1 MVPAG
6 VTLPE
11 IVFCLLLLGLAVQ
24 ALLTPFRHQADV
36 LTVRAAREE
45 VVALLQ
51 SARTEARSVGHS
63 SVVIEEGADPYLL
76 RAGGRPDARVPL
88 GSRGVRIEVL
98 GTRSSVT
105 LRYGPMGLARFGS
118 ASLKLVKREAEAEL
132 VVSSYGRVTR

>member
-1 MVPAG
+1 MSPAG

-11 IVFCLLLLGLAVQ
+11 ILICLFLLALAVQ
-24 ALLTPFRHQADV
+24 AVLTPFRHQADV

-51 SARTEARSVGHS
+51 RARAEARSVGQS

-88 GSRGVRIEVL
+88 GSRGVRIEVV
-98 GTRSSVT
+98 GARSAVT

-118 ASLKLVKREAEAEL
+118 ASLRLVKRDAETAL

>member
-1 MVPAG
+1 MSLTG

-11 IVFCLLLLGLAVQ
+11 ILICLLLLALAVQ
-24 ALLTPFRHQADV
+24 AVLTPFRHQADV

-51 SARTEARSVGHS
+51 RARAEARSVGQS

-88 GSRGVRIEVL
+88 GSRGVRIEVV

-118 ASLKLVKREAEAEL
+118 ASLRLVKRDAETDL
-132 VVSSYGRVTR
+132 VVSSYGRVRR